1 MSPKLRLKLTRFAVR
16 RLVAAFCVLTAPLA
30 EIPVEPAKNPFAADA
45 WKLPE
50 GQPAF
55 RAGPNADL
63 VTNNCLLCHSADYV
77 ATQPPLTRAQWQ
89 AGVEKMRGK
98 FGAPIKTND
107 MPALVDYLTKN
118 YGKENPAK

>member
-30 EIPVEPAKNPFAADA
+30 EIPVEPSKNPFATDA
-45 WKLPE
+45 WKLPD

-107 MPALVDYLTKN
+107 VPALVEYLTKN
-118 YGKENPAK
+118 YGKENLAK

>member
-1 MSPKLRLKLTRFAVR
+1 MQPRLRLKLTRFAVR

-30 EIPVEPAKNPFAADA
+30 EIPVEPAKNPFAADT

-55 RAGPNADL
+55 RAGPNSDL

-77 ATQPPLTRAQWQ
+77 ATQPLLTRTQWQ

-107 MPALVDYLTKN
+107 VPALVEYLTKN